1 MNQEI
6 IKQGIRSLSELGFTE
21 LEAMVYAYLVE
32 NSPATPYRVAQ
43 EIGKPVANT
52 YKAVKSLSQKG
63 ALLID
68 GTKNQQCQAIP
79 PDELLGKIKQS
90 FLMRHQTAA
99 STLSH
104 LKPSGN
110 HEKIFALET
119 TEQVFDR
126 CRKLI
131 EQAENVILVDAFP
144 QTIEILQPWLET
156 AAQRKI
162 PTIAQVYKPTKIK
175 GVEIVNSHV
184 AKLMLRRW
192 QGQWLILVVDAAE
205 YLFAYLTAD
214 GLSVQKA
221 IWCGS
226 VFLSGP
232 QHFNLALAFQFSVIE
247 ELIKKGAPHDK
258 LLQTL
263 KRTEKWQL
271 MGERGYSKLTSEF
284 GQELF

>member
-1 MNQEI
+1 MNQELV
-6 IKQGIRSLSELGFTE
+6 KQSIRSLSELGFTE
-21 LEAMVYAYLVE
+21 LEAMVYTYLVE

-63 ALLID
+63 AVLID
-68 GTKNQQCQAIP
+68 GTKNRQCQAIP

-90 FLMRHQTAA
+90 FLNHHQNAA
-99 STLSH
+99 DTLSQ
-104 LKPSGN
+104 LKPSGD

-119 TEQVFDR
+119 AEQVFDR

-144 QTIEILQPWLET
+144 QTIEILKPWLEA

-162 PTIAQVYKPTKIK
+162 PTIAQVYKPTKIR

-184 AKLMLRRW
+184 AELMLRRW

-232 QHFNLALAFQFSVIE
+232 QHFNLALAFQYSVIE
-247 ELIKKGAPHDK
+247 ELIKQGAPHDK

-263 KRTEKWQL
+263 RRTEKWQL

-284 GQELF
+284 FNSN

>member
-1 MNQEI
+1 
-6 IKQGIRSLSELGFTE
+6 
-21 LEAMVYAYLVE
+21 
-32 NSPATPYRVAQ
+32 
-43 EIGKPVANT
+43 
-52 YKAVKSLSQKG
+52 
-63 ALLID
+63 
-68 GTKNQQCQAIP
+68 
-79 PDELLGKIKQS
+79 
-90 FLMRHQTAA
+90 
-99 STLSH
+99 
-104 LKPSGN
+104 
-110 HEKIFALET
+110 
-119 TEQVFDR
+119 
-126 CRKLI
+126 
-131 EQAENVILVDAFP
+131 
-144 QTIEILQPWLET
+144 
-156 AAQRKI
+156 
-162 PTIAQVYKPTKIK
+162 
-175 GVEIVNSHV
+175 
-184 AKLMLRRW
+184 MLRRW

-247 ELIKKGAPHDK
+247 ELIKQGAPHDK

>member
-1 MNQEI
+1 
-6 IKQGIRSLSELGFTE
+6 
-21 LEAMVYAYLVE
+21 
-32 NSPATPYRVAQ
+32 
-43 EIGKPVANT
+43 VANT

-63 ALLID
+63 AVLID
-68 GTKNQQCQAIP
+68 GTKNRQCQAIP

-90 FLMRHQTAA
+90 FLNHHQNAA
-99 STLSH
+99 DTLSQ
-104 LKPSGN
+104 LKPSGD

-119 TEQVFDR
+119 AEQVFDR

-144 QTIEILQPWLET
+144 QTIEILKPWLEA

-162 PTIAQVYKPTKIK
+162 PTIAQVYKPTKIR

-184 AKLMLRRW
+184 AELMLRRW

-232 QHFNLALAFQFSVIE
+232 QHFNLALAFQYSVIE
-247 ELIKKGAPHDK
+247 ELIKQGAPHDK

-263 KRTEKWQL
+263 RRTEKWQL

-284 GQELF
+284 VNSN